1 MAKTVTI
8 KNAEIVSIVLNEVT
22 NSDGTKA
29 ISSNVNYRL
38 MDDSGNFVA
47 SPHSSKF
54 TINSERAD
62 ADKLSSDST
71 NTVQTFWDEIESLMN
86 GKEGL

>member
-38 MDDSGNFVA
+38 MDDSDNFCA
-47 SPHSSKF
+47 TPNSYKF
-54 TINSERAD
+54 TINSEHAD

-71 NTVQTFWDEIESLMN
+71 NTVQKFWDEMESLMN

>member
-8 KNAEIVSIVLNEVT
+8 KNAEIVSIVLNEVV
-22 NSDGTKA
+22 NSDGSKA
-29 ISSNVNYRL
+29 INSNIHYRL
-38 MDDSGNFVA
+38 VDDSGNFVS
-47 SPHSSKF
+47 SPMSSKF
-54 TINSERAD
+54 TMNSERAD

-71 NTVQTFWDEIESLMN
+71 NTVQKFWDEMESLMN